1 MFQKRHCTKT
11 ESRSRAG
18 PINVRRL
25 ACTSVIIAAGLGL
38 TACIGPYDDGYGQV
52 RIQSQS
58 NPKYYD
64 DNGYQQRRNAT
75 YRQYPYT
82 SQDQRRNNHN
92 WWRGADYSYDRN
104 SHER

>member
-1 MFQKRHCTKT
+1 MFQTSLCAKT

-38 TACIGPYDDGYGQV
+38 TACVGPYDDGYGQV
-52 RIQSQS
+52 RLQYQS
-58 NPKYYD
+58 NPTYYD
-64 DNGYQQRRNAT
+64 DNGYQQRRSAT

-82 SQDQRRNNHN
+82 DQRRDNYN
-92 WWRGADYSYDRN
+92 WWRGADYSRDRH